1 MDGLTAG
8 PSRTGGSD
16 NADPLLL
23 DEAAPPLRGEVLA
36 VRFFGPR
43 CRGTAEALAM
53 VLATPASLATAKT
66 WFGED
71 RAFQLLLDPVALRGA
86 LDMDIAA
93 IDNLIAAQLDAV
105 LHHPRLTALEGR
117 WRGVDWLLH
126 SYDPGARIKL
136 RLLNL
141 GWAEMSRDL
150 ERAAEFDQ
158 SHLFRRIYEDEFGMP
173 GGEPF
178 GLLLVDHEVHHLP
191 GAGGD
196 HVSTIKLLSA
206 VAAAAF
212 VPTVLP
218 ASPALLE
225 VDVFADLAATQQ
237 PSSPLRAPSHA
248 RWRTLRNR
256 EDIRFVAVA
265 LPRVL
270 ARTPW
275 RDEPARHD
283 GFRYVEYTPDATCRT
298 WMSAAF
304 PFAACVARA
313 FASYSWPADVRGVE
327 TDVEAGGVVTGLP
340 AERFETDPGRTW
352 VRPSLDLVLT
362 DAQERDLI
370 DAGLLPLCAVPFG
383 EEAAF
388 SAVRSLQEPSRYTTE
403 LATANAYVSAQIN
416 SMLCVGRFAHYVK
429 VMGRDMVG
437 SMLTADDIER
447 RLQKWLSTYVN
458 SNVIGSRE
466 SRARAPLIAGR
477 VTVTERPG
485 KPGVF
490 GCVVHLQ
497 PHFQLD
503 DVSATF
509 RLVTELSAPGR
520 T

>member
-1 MDGLTAG
+1 MDGLTAA
-8 PSRTGGSD
+8 P
-16 NADPLLL
+16 ADA
-23 DEAAPPLRGEVLA
+23 DATSPLRDEVLA
-36 VRFFGPR
+36 GRFFGPG
-43 CRGTAEALAM
+43 CHGTAE
-53 VLATPASLATAKT
+53 VLAALLATTAGPST
-66 WFGED
+66 ATAWFGRD
-71 RAFQLLLDPVALRGA
+71 RAARLLRDPAALRGA
-86 LDMDIAA
+86 LDMDITA
-93 IDNLIAAQLDAV
+93 IDDLISAQLDV
-105 LHHPRLTALEGR
+105 ILHHKRLSALEGR

-136 RLLNL
+136 RLLNI
-141 GWAEMSRDL
+141 GWAELCRDL

-158 SHLFRRIYEDEFGMP
+158 SQLFQRIYEDEFGMA

-196 HVSTIKLLSA
+196 HVSAIKLLSA

-212 VPTVLP
+212 VPMILP
-218 ASPALLE
+218 ASPSLLE
-225 VDVFADLAATQQ
+225 VDEFADLASTQH
-237 PSSPLRAPSHA
+237 PASPLRAASHA

-256 EDIRFVAVA
+256 EDMRFICVT

-270 ARTPW
+270 ARPPW

-283 GFRYVEYTPDATCRT
+283 GFRYVEYTPDATART

-313 FASYSWPADVRGVE
+313 FAAYSWPADIRGVE
-327 TDVEAGGVVTGLP
+327 TDVEAGGVVTDLP

-383 EEAAF
+383 EEGAF
-388 SAVRSLQEPSRYTTE
+388 SAVRSLQEPGKFTTE
-403 LATANAYVSAQIN
+403 LATANAFVSAQIN

-437 SMLTADDIER
+437 SMLAADDIER
-447 RLQKWLSTYVN
+447 RLQTWLNTYVN
-458 SNVIGSRE
+458 SNVISSRDN
-466 SRARAPLIAGR
+466 RARAPLIAGR
-477 VTVTERPG
+477 VSVAERPG

-490 GCVVHLQ
+490 SCVVHLQ

-509 RLVTELSAPGR
+509 RLVTELSSPGR
-520 T
+520 P